1 MPVVVPQYQ
10 KGAEPPSFED
20 VLAIND
26 DRRKRIDEAMEHL
39 SAAREILDTVIAEE
53 QEAFDNLPEGLQNS
67 ERGQKMEETVGS
79 LYSVHSDLEDME
91 DLLGECKE

>member
-1 MPVVVPQYQ
+1 MVVPQYQ

>member
-1 MPVVVPQYQ
+1 M
-10 KGAEPPSFED
+10 
-20 VLAIND
+20 ND
-26 DRRKRIDEAMEHL
+26 DRRKRIDEAMEHI
-39 SAAREILDTVIAEE
+39 SAAREILDAVIAEE

-91 DLLGECKE
+91 SLLGECKE

>member
-1 MPVVVPQYQ
+1 M
-10 KGAEPPSFED
+10 
-20 VLAIND
+20 ND
-26 DRRKRIDEAMEHL
+26 DRRKRIDEAMEHI

-67 ERGQKMEETVGS
+67 ERGQKMEETADS